1 MTGTTEPHPSHA
13 FSKETALLVASLASF
28 LTPFMGSSINVALST
43 IGTEM
48 GADAVL
54 LGWIP
59 TAYLLTSSVLLIPV
73 GRLADIYGRRRV
85 FLGGIVLHTLSSFL
99 CGIAPTFALL
109 LAGRVLQG
117 VSASMMSG
125 TGMAVLT
132 SVFPPEERG
141 KALGINTA
149 SVYVGLSLGPTI
161 GGVLTQQLGWRSIFL
176 VNVPLGLLMVVLV
189 IAKMRGEWI
198 EARGARFDVTG
209 TIAYCLG
216 LVALM
221 YGFSRLPGIDG
232 AIILGS
238 GVLALALFVYWETRA
253 ASPILD
259 VSLFRHNRVFALS
272 NLAAFINYGA
282 TFSIGFLMGLYLM
295 HVRGFTPQQTGM
307 VLLAQPIVMA
317 IGSPFAGRWS
327 DRIEPRIVASGGMA
341 LIVVGLTYFSMLS
354 ETVPIPVLVG
364 ALAMVGLGFAM
375 FSSPNSNAVMG
386 SVDRKVYGVAAG
398 ALATMR
404 MTGQTFSIGI
414 AMMIFAIVIGPVQLS
429 PAVHTQLLVAIRIA
443 FGVSAALCTLGVFAS
458 LARGRARGPQ
468 VRGTPEG

>member
-1 MTGTTEPHPSHA
+1 MTASPDAAAAPS
-13 FSKETALLVASLASF
+13 FSKDTALLVASLASF
-28 LTPFMGSSINVALST
+28 LTPFMGSSINVALT
-43 IGTEM
+43 MIGAEM

-59 TAYLLTSSVLLIPV
+59 TAYLLTSSVLLIPI

-85 FLGGIVLHTLSSFL
+85 FLGGIVLHTVSSLL
-99 CGIAPTFALL
+99 CGVAPTFTLL

-149 SVYVGLSLGPTI
+149 AVYVGLSLGPTI
-161 GGVLTQQLGWRSIFL
+161 GGVLTQQFGWRSIFL
-176 VNVPLGLLMVVLV
+176 VNVPLGMLMVLLV
-189 IAKMRGEWI
+189 VAKMKGEWT

-209 TIAYCLG
+209 TVAYCVG
-216 LVALM
+216 LVAVM
-221 YGFSRLPGIDG
+221 YGFSRLPGTDG

-238 GVLALALFVYWETRA
+238 GVLALASFVYWEMRA

-282 TFSIGFLMGLYLM
+282 TFSIGFLMSLYLM

-317 IGSPFAGRWS
+317 IGSPFAGRLS
-327 DRIEPRIVASGGMA
+327 DRVEPRIVASVGMA
-341 LIVVGLTYFSMLS
+341 LIVIGLSYFSMLT
-354 ETVPIPVLVG
+354 ETVPIPVLTG
-364 ALAMVGLGFAM
+364 ALALVGLGFAM

-386 SVDRKVYGVAAG
+386 SVERKVYGVAAG

-429 PAVHTQLLVAIRIA
+429 PAVHVHLLVAIRIA

-458 LARGRARGPQ
+458 MARGASRGRDGA
-468 VRGTPEG
+468 VISSG